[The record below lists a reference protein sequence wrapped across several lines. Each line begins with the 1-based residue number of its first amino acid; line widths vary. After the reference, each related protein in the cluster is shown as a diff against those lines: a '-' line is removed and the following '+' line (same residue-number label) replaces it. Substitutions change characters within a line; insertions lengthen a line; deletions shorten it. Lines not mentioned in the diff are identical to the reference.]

1 MQALWMLA
9 AAFFFATM
17 AVCVK
22 IASEHFNS
30 AELVFYRGLLGM
42 LFMWALARV
51 RGVRLA
57 TRFPRMHMW
66 RSLVG
71 VIALGTWF
79 YAIAH
84 LPLATAMTLNYM
96 SSVWI
101 AAFLVGGAML
111 MGVLPARGILRPAQD
126 ERQSES
132 VGAIEPSAAPTQ
144 ASSAPCSSERG
155 SATPKAREATSVGA
169 RSTAGPPQGGTDP
182 CFSERGSATPKAR
195 EATSVGAIF
204 SQGPLVLTVITGF
217 IGVVMMLRPTLE
229 QNQAFAGL
237 IGLMSGLLAAFA
249 YMQVMALARVGE
261 PETRTV
267 FYFALGSAL
276 AGGLGM
282 GVAGVSEWHGK
293 PALWLIPLGVL
304 ASLGQL
310 CMTRA
315 YSLAKTHHATLLVAN
330 LQYSGIVF
338 GAVYSLL
345 LFGDQ
350 IALIGWA
357 GMALIVASGMA
368 ATFLRAR
375 AAPDSPAE
383 EH

>member
-22 IASEHFNS
+22 FASEHFNS

-42 LFMWALARV
+42 FFMWALARS
-51 RGVRLA
+51 RGIALA
-57 TRFPRMHMW
+57 TRYPGMHMW

-71 VIALGTWF
+71 VISLGAWF

-101 AAFLVGGAML
+101 AAFLVGGALL
-111 MGVLPARGILRPAQD
+111 MGLLPARGERPA
-126 ERQSES
+126 
-132 VGAIEPSAAPTQ
+132 APAA
-144 ASSAPCSSERG
+144 G
-155 SATPKAREATSVGA
+155 L
-169 RSTAGPPQGGTDP
+169 
-182 CFSERGSATPKAR
+182 
-195 EATSVGAIF
+195 
-204 SQGPLVLTVITGF
+204 SQGPLVMTVVAGF
-217 IGVVMMLRPTLE
+217 IGVIMMLRPTIE

-237 IGLMSGLLAAFA
+237 VGLMSGLLAAFA

-267 FYFALGSAL
+267 FYFAVGSAV
-276 AGGLGM
+276 AGGLAMTVTGL
-282 GVAGVSEWHGK
+282 SEWHWK

-315 YSLAKTHHATLLVAN
+315 YTLAKTRSATLVVAN

-338 GAVYSLL
+338 GAIYSLL
-345 LFGDQ
+345 LFGEQ
-350 IALIGWA
+350 LPLIGWA
-357 GMALIVASGMA
+357 GMALIMASGIA
-368 ATFLRAR
+368 ATVLRAR
-375 AAPDSPAE
+375 AAPGAPAE